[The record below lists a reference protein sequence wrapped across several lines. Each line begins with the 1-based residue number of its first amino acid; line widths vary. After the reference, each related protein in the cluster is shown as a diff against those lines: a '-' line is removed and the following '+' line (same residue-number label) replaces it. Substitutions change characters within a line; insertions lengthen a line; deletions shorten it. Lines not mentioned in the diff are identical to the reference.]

1 MTKIIFLGVGG
12 ALVHAPADNHTAFL
26 VRTNT
31 STILLDSGPSIMR
44 QLELAGVGV
53 EELSHIY
60 ISHQHGDHSLGL
72 PMVLLNRVL
81 FWPELPLTVMAAP
94 EVLDAAHG
102 IVALAYPDLM
112 ERIDAIVGFTPLDA
126 NPSPLPLPFDPT
138 VTYRLALGKHTVP
151 SWAIRLD
158 FSSGKSL
165 VASADTALSEPVI
178 RLATGATLLIHDSFD
193 LMPPE
198 AGLPIHSSAG
208 QVGELAHQAGV
219 LQRPRRLVGHRAQP
233 GHLPSVEEAAGLA
246 GRELGEAHDPA
257 GRALHDPHGLPDP
270 AQRHR
275 RSRRLV
281 AGPVAAGGSAPPDTV
296 CHQPVKQRPGTRPA
310 SW

>member
-1 MTKIIFLGVGG
+1 MTQITFLGVGG
-12 ALVHAPADNHTAFL
+12 AMAQAPADNHTAFL

-53 EELSHIY
+53 EELTHIY

-219 LQRPRRLVGHRAQP
+219 HTLALVHRRDTSEQ
-233 GHLPSVEEAAGLA
+233 AASA
-246 GRELGEAHDPA
+246 Y
-257 GRALHDPHGLPDP
+257 RALAANHFDGEI
-270 AQRHR
+270 
-275 RSRRLV
+275 LV
-281 AGPVAAGGSAPPDTV
+281 PQAGDTV
-296 CHQPVKQRPGTRPA
+296 TL
-310 SW
+310 